1 MKLGSASQIVIGTED
16 IEASALVYDRIGF
29 RRIAEGNSPGPFIQY
44 TDDSSL
50 ILVTQD
56 GMKYMGLIYFSK
68 DMLRT
73 VDELMSRGVE
83 FQQQTNDA
91 AGNFFHGI
99 FTTPDGVMINL
110 VNFDPGNMY
119 QPDKKLINLGEEDF
133 KDVSKYPNHLLGIFG
148 EFSVPVKDLE
158 KSLEYWHSLG
168 FEVLSKNDQPYPW
181 SIVSDGLNVLGLHQT
196 TEFNVQAITYFAPDM
211 QTRISALKKNG
222 LEENIGNFNGTGGGD
237 KNAVLTT
244 MEDQHFFLFSF

>member
-1 MKLGSASQIVIGTED
+1 MKLGTASQIAIGTED
-16 IEASALVYDRIGF
+16 LETSALVYDRIGF
-29 RRIAEGNSPGPFIQY
+29 RRIAEGKTPGPFIQY

-50 ILVTQD
+50 ILLTQD
-56 GMKYMGLIYFSK
+56 GMKYMGLIYFSS

-73 VDELMSRGVE
+73 VDYLLSRGIVFE
-83 FQQQTNDA
+83 QQTNDA

-110 VNFDPGNMY
+110 VKFNPENMY
-119 QPDKKLINLGEEDF
+119 QPDNKLIYMKDEDM
-133 KDVSKYPNHLLGIFG
+133 KDISRFPNKSLGIFG
-148 EFSVPVKDLE
+148 EFSIPVKNLDN
-158 KSLEYWHSLG
+158 SLEYWTSLG
-168 FEVLSKNDQPYPW
+168 FEVLSKNIEPYPW
-181 SIVSDGLNVLGLHQT
+181 SIISDGLNVLGLHET

-211 QTRISALKKNG
+211 QKRISALKNNG
-222 LEENIGNFNGTGGGD
+222 LEDNIGSFSGPAGGD

>member
-1 MKLGSASQIVIGTED
+1 MKLGTASQIAIGTED
-16 IEASALVYDRIGF
+16 LEASTLVYDRIGF
-29 RRIAEGNSPGPFIQY
+29 RRIAEGQMPGPFIQY

-73 VDELMSRGVE
+73 VDYLLSRGTVFE
-83 FQQQTNDA
+83 QQTNDPS
-91 AGNFFHGI
+91 GNFFHGI
-99 FTTPDGVMINL
+99 FKTPDDVMINL
-110 VNFDPGNMY
+110 VNFNPENMY
-119 QPDKKLINLGEEDF
+119 QPGNKLIYMNEEDM
-133 KDVSKYPNHLLGIFG
+133 KDSSKYPNQALGTFG
-148 EFSVPVKDLE
+148 EYSVPVKNLE
-158 KSLEYWHSLG
+158 ASLQYWTTLG
-168 FEVLSKNDQPYPW
+168 FEILSQNQQPYPW
-181 SIVSDGLNVLGLHQT
+181 SIISDGMNVIGLHQT

-211 QTRISALKKNG
+211 QKRINALKNAGLDDNINRFSGNG
-222 LEENIGNFNGTGGGD
+222 DAD